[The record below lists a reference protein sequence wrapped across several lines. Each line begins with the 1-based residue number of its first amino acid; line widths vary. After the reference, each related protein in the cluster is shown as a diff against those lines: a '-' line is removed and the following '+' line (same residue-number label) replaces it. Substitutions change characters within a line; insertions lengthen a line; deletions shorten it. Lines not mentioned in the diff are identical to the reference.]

1 MSETTIAIPAH
12 STAFKIGFALL
23 LFIAVSSVLGH
34 IGLLLFDPGGDV
46 VFLSWAT
53 LNFLAAA
60 ILIFAYRR
68 GERWAWY
75 AIWGMVVPYAL
86 IILFNSE
93 VGPIYLGEAILLTV
107 GQMLTYRSFFGERKM
122 A

>member
-1 MSETTIAIPAH
+1 MTEATVQTK
-12 STAFKIGFALL
+12 STGFKIGFAIL
-23 LFIAVSSVLGH
+23 LFIAAGSVLGH

-46 VFLSWAT
+46 I
-53 LNFLAAA
+53 FLAWAA
-60 ILIFAYRR
+60 FNFMAASILIFAYRR

-75 AIWGMVVPYAL
+75 VIWVMIIPYAL

-93 VGPIYLGEAILLTV
+93 VGPIYLAEAILLAV
-107 GQMLTYRSFFGERKM
+107 GQVLAYGSFFGERKT